1 MALFPGLAGL
11 FGKISRAIFKPLMPK
26 ILKGLNVAS
35 EAIDKLRD
43 LGANYNQK
51 IMLSDINREL
61 SRQRRQ
67 PRLQSADKFT
77 RIADNDIGMI
87 KKKSDFNYLITG
99 KLKYYD
105 PLTLGEKEKYV
116 SMYSR
121 ERYTQNE
128 YEQQLY
134 EAYADTYSTT
144 GEVFLSV
151 DFEDIEHIKD
161 NPW

>member
-1 MALFPGLAGL
+1 MALFPGLLGL
-11 FGKISRAIFKPLMPK
+11 FGKITRAIFKPLMPRL
-26 ILKGLNVAS
+26 LKGLDVAS
-35 EAIDKLRD
+35 EAIDKLRN

-51 IMLSDINREL
+51 VMLTDVTREL

-67 PRLQSADKFT
+67 PRLQSVNKA
-77 RIADNDIGMI
+77 IQINSNDIGMI
-87 KKKSDFNYLITG
+87 EKKSDFNYLVTG
-99 KLKYYD
+99 KLKYYN
-105 PLTLGEKEKYV
+105 PLTLQEEEKYV

-121 ERYTQNE
+121 ERYSQNE

-151 DFEDIEHIKD
+151 EFEDIEHVRD